1 MFVVVLF
8 NMSNIKFFYHTSF
21 SLPDDKKTA
30 EWLENVIN
38 HEKKNLFSLEYSF
51 ISKEEMIRIN
61 NKHLGH
67 NYPTDVLSFDYS
79 KNNDIYG
86 EVFVCDAAVRSN
98 AETLNESFFTET
110 NRVLVHG
117 LLHLCGHN
125 DKSKE
130 EQGQMRALE
139 EKYLSLI

>member
-61 NKHLGH
+61 NKHLEH
-67 NYPTDVLSFDYS
+67 NYLTDVLSFDYS
-79 KNNDIYG
+79 KNNDVYG
-86 EVFVCDAAVRSN
+86 EVFICEAAVRSN
-98 AETLNESFFTET
+98 AETLNEPFLTESFNFFLYQILNWTL
-110 NRVLVHG
+110 NF
-117 LLHLCGHN
+117 
-125 DKSKE
+125 
-130 EQGQMRALE
+130 
-139 EKYLSLI
+139 

>member
-1 MFVVVLF
+1 MFVVALF

-21 SLPDDKKTA
+21 SLPDEKKTA
-30 EWLENVIN
+30 QWLESVIS
-38 HEKKNLFSLEYSF
+38 HEKKSLFSLEYSF
-51 ISKEEMIRIN
+51 ISKEEMTRIN

-67 NYPTDVLSFDYS
+67 NYLTDVLSFDYS

-86 EVFVCDAAVRSN
+86 EVFVCEPVVKAN
-98 AETLNESFFTET
+98 AETLNEPLFTEIK
-110 NRVLVHG
+110 RVLVHG

-125 DKSKE
+125 DKSKK
-130 EQGQMRALE
+130 EQSLMRALE

>member
-21 SLPDDKKTA
+21 SLPDSKKTA
-30 EWLENVIN
+30 EWLESVIN
-38 HEKKNLFSLEYSF
+38 LENKNLFSLEYSF

-67 NYPTDVLSFDYS
+67 SYLTDVLSFDYS
-79 KNNDIYG
+79 KNKDVYG
-86 EVFVCDAAVRSN
+86 EVFICEATVRAN
-98 AETLNESFFTET
+98 AETLNEPLFTET

-125 DKSKE
+125 DKSKK
-130 EQGQMRALE
+130 EQEAMRALE
-139 EKYLSLI
+139 EKYLSLV